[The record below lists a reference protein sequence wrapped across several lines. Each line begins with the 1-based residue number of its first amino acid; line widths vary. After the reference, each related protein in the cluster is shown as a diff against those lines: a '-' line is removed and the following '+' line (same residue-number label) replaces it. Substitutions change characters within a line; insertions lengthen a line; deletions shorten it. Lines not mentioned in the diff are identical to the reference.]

1 MCRVPWELE
10 AAARRRCDLSWRRT
24 EKQVPPAGGP
34 ALGSSGL
41 LERAWRV
48 WGRLHGA
55 RCHGAV
61 SSPGRRALNVR
72 LRAFLWEAVGSHQR
86 FINTGVT
93 GADLE
98 AHSGGHE

>member
-1 MCRVPWELE
+1 MQSALG
-10 AAARRRCDLSWRRT
+10 
-24 EKQVPPAGGP
+24 AGGGCTEEVGFKLEKDRE
-34 ALGSSGL
+34 AGSPGRWTSARQF
-41 LERAWRV
+41 RAV
-48 WGRLHGA
+48 GACMACLGRLHGA